1 MKANR
6 HLIISRLPALALALL
21 LLLGSVGCSTTRR
34 LGEGQ
39 VLYTGVSKFSV
50 STPGDSVRLPGD
62 LKGQLEKIINVKPNN
77 PLISPY
83 VRTPFPIGLWVYN
96 NWNDSAKGLKGWLY
110 RKLVAQPVLISD
122 VRPEVRVRM
131 LESALDDAGFF
142 NSSATYTV
150 TPDKRNPRKARIS
163 YNVHTGEPYL
173 IDSIIY
179 LGDVDHPA

>member
-83 VRTPFPIGLWVYN
+83 VRTPFPIGLWV
-96 NWNDSAKGLKGWLY
+96 
-110 RKLVAQPVLISD
+110 
-122 VRPEVRVRM
+122 
-131 LESALDDAGFF
+131 
-142 NSSATYTV
+142 
-150 TPDKRNPRKARIS
+150 
-163 YNVHTGEPYL
+163 
-173 IDSIIY
+173 
-179 LGDVDHPA
+179 